1 MFIQRLDPAKLESEY
16 GIGVQGL
23 YPWEGVVN
31 TPFGSAWAVVPPLG
45 STKHHTHQEGET
57 FFVARGRGVIRVADD
72 TTEIGSGDVIFLP
85 PFDHHTLTNT
95 SETEDLLFLTVWWED
110 RTLWADSAGET
121 AVAEAPN
128 PTAEAAVRPRRTL
141 VTAAPPTPNGD
152 LHLGHLSGPYL
163 AGDVIAR
170 YLRSRGVE
178 ARYVFG
184 SDDNQSYVKANG
196 ERLGL
201 GPNEAAD
208 FLAGEIEKT
217 LAAAEIE
224 LDAFTRPNAS
234 PYHRDLVQAFFLRL
248 YESGQLVAREAPSP
262 YCPRC
267 EIYLYEA
274 HIRGGCP
281 HCGATSGGNCCEE
294 CCRPNDCIDLIDPV
308 CTHCGGTPE
317 PRLYTR
323 LYFPLSRHVT
333 ALREFW
339 LRTAMNPRLR
349 SLCEQVVEA
358 GLPDIAVTHPADWG
372 IPVPVGGFEA
382 QRIWVW
388 CEMAPRYLA
397 YAREVCD
404 VAGVSAAEASW
415 ERFWKSPEASV
426 VQCFGSDN
434 GFFYGLLVPAML
446 QAFDPDI
453 RLPEALVMNE
463 FYRLDSKKFS
473 TSRQHAIWGRE
484 MVAEVP
490 ADEVRFYLAWS
501 APEVEGTNFTRH
513 EFDETIER
521 EVRQG
526 FGGWLAS
533 LAAKVTA
540 RHGGAVPWTG
550 DWTEDHRRF
559 YRRIEQLSAE
569 VAEGYEPKTFSLQ
582 RAARGLA
589 ELVRAARRFGA
600 AESGWLRVE
609 ARGEERRT
617 GVALELLAAKQ
628 LAVLA
633 GPLMPSFAAALWR
646 ALGYSTPFSEQ
657 RYEERPDWVP
667 GGQRIGDLAGALPT
681 RRTEAKA
688 AAGHVAAEAVSVEG
702 RPGAA

>member
-1 MFIQRLDPAKLESEY
+1 MHIQRLDPAKFESEY
-16 GIGVQGL
+16 GISVQGL
-23 YPWEGVVN
+23 YPWEGVVA

-57 FFVARGRGVIRVADD
+57 FFVARGRGVIRVAED

-85 PFDHHTLTNT
+85 PFDQHTLTNT

-110 RTLWADSAGET
+110 RKLWADPAAAAST
-121 AVAEAPN
+121 ALRAAES
-128 PTAEAAVRPRRTL
+128 VRPERTL

-170 YLRSRGVE
+170 YLRLRGVE

-184 SDDNQSYVKANG
+184 SDDNQSYVKTNG

-208 FLAGEIEKT
+208 FLAGEIEQT

-224 LDAFTRPNAS
+224 LDVFTRPNAS
-234 PYHRDLVQAFFLRL
+234 PYHRDLVREFFLRL
-248 YESGQLVAREAPSP
+248 YESGQLVEREAPSP

-281 HCGATSGGNCCEE
+281 HCGAMSGGNCCEE
-294 CCRPNDCIDLIDPV
+294 CCRPNDSIDLIDPV
-308 CTHCGGTPE
+308 CTHCEGKPE
-317 PRLYTR
+317 ERLFTR
-323 LYFPLSRHVT
+323 LYFPLSRHLET
-333 ALREFW
+333 LREFW
-339 LRTAMNPRLR
+339 LQTAMNPRLR
-349 SLCEQVVEA
+349 SLCEQVAEA

-372 IPVPVGGFEA
+372 IPVPVEGFEA
-382 QRIWVW
+382 QRSWVW

-404 VAGVSAAEASW
+404 VAGVPAEEASW
-415 ERFWKSPEASV
+415 ERFWKSPEGSV

-446 QAFDPDI
+446 KAFDPQI

-463 FYRLDSKKFS
+463 FYRLEGKKFS

-490 ADEVRFYLAWS
+490 ADEMRFYLAWS
-501 APEVEGTNFTRH
+501 APEAEGTNFTRA

-526 FGGWLAS
+526 FGGWLAR
-533 LAAKVTA
+533 LGDKVAA

-550 DWTEDHRRF
+550 DWTDDHRRF
-559 YRRIEQLSAE
+559 YARIERLSAE
-569 VAEGYEPKTFSLQ
+569 IAEGYEPKTFSLQ

-589 ELVRAARRFGA
+589 ELVREARRFGA
-600 AESGWLRVE
+600 AESGWLRVD

-628 LAVLA
+628 LAVLSA
-633 GPLMPSFAAALWR
+633 PLMPVFAAALWR
-646 ALGYSTPFSEQ
+646 ALGYQAPLSEQ
-657 RYEERPDWVP
+657 VFEERPEWVP
-667 GGQRIGDLAGALPT
+667 GGQKIGDLAGSLPA
-681 RRTEAKA
+681 RPSGIVGHSGNEATEVVGADFRPSA
-688 AAGHVAAEAVSVEG
+688 A
-702 RPGAA
+702 

>member
-1 MFIQRLDPAKLESEY
+1 MHIQRLDPTKLESAY
-16 GIGVQGL
+16 GIGVQML
-23 YPWEGVVN
+23 YPWDGVVT

-72 TTEIGSGDVIFLP
+72 TTEIASGDVIFLP
-85 PFDHHTLTNT
+85 PFDQHTLTNT

-110 RTLWADSAGET
+110 KKLWADGTAGPSSS
-121 AVAEAPN
+121 VA
-128 PTAEAAVRPRRTL
+128 PTAGPKRPQRTL

-184 SDDNQSYVKANG
+184 SDDNQSYVKTNG

-208 FLAGEIEKT
+208 LLAGEIAQT
-217 LAAAEIE
+217 LAAVEIE

-234 PYHRDLVQAFFLRL
+234 PYHRELVQAFFLRL
-248 YESGQLVAREAPSP
+248 YETGELIAREAPSP
-262 YCPRC
+262 YCPKC

-281 HCGATSGGNCCEE
+281 HCGALCGGNCCEE

-308 CTHCGGTPE
+308 CTHCQGTPV

-323 LYFPLSRHVT
+323 LYFPLSRHV
-333 ALREFW
+333 AMLREFW
-339 LRTAMNPRLR
+339 LGTAMNPRLR

-372 IPVPVGGFEA
+372 IPVPVAGFEA

-404 VAGVSAAEASW
+404 MAGVPAGEASW

-446 QAFDPDI
+446 RAFDPEI

-463 FYRLDSKKFS
+463 FYRLEGKKFS

-484 MVAEVP
+484 MVAQVP

-501 APEVEGTNFTRH
+501 APEVEGSNFTRR

-526 FGGWLAS
+526 FGGWLAD
-533 LAAKVTA
+533 LGAKVA
-540 RHGGAVPWTG
+540 LRHGGLVPWTG
-550 DWTEDHRRF
+550 DWTDDHRRF
-559 YRRIEQLSAE
+559 YARIEQLSAE
-569 VAEGYEPKTFSLQ
+569 VVEGYEPRTFSLQ
-582 RAARGLA
+582 QAARGLS
-589 ELVRAARRFGA
+589 ELVRAARRFAA

-609 ARGEERRT
+609 GRAEERRT
-617 GVALELLAAKQ
+617 GLALELLAAKQ

-633 GPLMPSFAAALWR
+633 APLMPTFAAALWR
-646 ALGYSTPFSEQ
+646 ALGYPEPLSEHAL
-657 RYEERPDWVP
+657 EVRPDWVP
-667 GGQRIGDLAGALPT
+667 GGRRIGDLAGALPSHSP
-681 RRTEAKA
+681 AI
-688 AAGHVAAEAVSVEG
+688 
-702 RPGAA
+702 GAFAHGVP